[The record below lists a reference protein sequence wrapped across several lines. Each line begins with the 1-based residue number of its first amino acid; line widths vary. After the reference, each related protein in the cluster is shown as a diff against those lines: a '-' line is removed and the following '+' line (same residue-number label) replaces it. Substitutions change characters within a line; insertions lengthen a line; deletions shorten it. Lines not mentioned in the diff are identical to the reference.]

1 MPTTEVPSSPPPVKD
16 PRPDYDLEPRNKS
29 SYGDLGTDELVQ
41 RINELE
47 DERRAARIREGIWI
61 ALLLHA
67 VAVLLWIFGPRYIW
81 HEPVVVN
88 PSLKGRQDLTYL
100 TTPQDALRQPR
111 AKSSA
116 PPVHPHVD
124 QKTLEHFQAQRKA
137 VAAPQPKQTAPTP
150 ATPQPPSP
158 TPPVQQ
164 AQQQPPPVPTQSPS
178 QTPAQS
184 PAPQPAAP
192 KQQAQTNPQP
202 APNPF
207 QTNNSAGDMIRQAAK
222 GAASGSG
229 SVGTNASPG
238 GGGLGAGAQI
248 LSDTMGVNFD
258 PWLQRVIAATY
269 RSWLPIIPISAR
281 PPLNDKGRVS
291 IKFDVMPDGT
301 VKHMYLLSGSG
312 EVALDRASWAG
323 ITGATYPPLPSD
335 FKGKSITLGFGFY
348 YNIPVDQK

>member
-1 MPTTEVPSSPPPVKD
+1 MPTTDVPNSPPPVKD
-16 PRPDYDLEPRNKS
+16 PRPDYGLEPRNKS

-88 PSLKGRQDLTYL
+88 PSLKGRQDFTYL
-100 TTPQDALRQPR
+100 TTPQDALRQPHAR
-111 AKSSA
+111 SSA

-124 QKTLEHFQAQRKA
+124 QKTLQHFQAQRKA
-137 VAAPQPKQTAPTP
+137 APAPQPSQAPSQS
-150 ATPQPPSP
+150 TPQAPAPQQ
-158 TPPVQQ
+158 PVQQ
-164 AQQQPPPVPTQSPS
+164 AQQQPPPLPTQTPT
-178 QTPAQS
+178 QT
-184 PAPQPAAP
+184 PAPQPPP
-192 KQQAQTNPQP
+192 KQQAQTTQQPAQP

-229 SVGTNASPG
+229 SVGTNAPAG
-238 GGGLGAGAQI
+238 GGGMGAGVQI
-248 LSDTMGVNFD
+248 LSDTMGLNWD
-258 PWLQRVIAATY
+258 PWLQRVVAATY

-281 PPLNDKGRVS
+281 PPLNDKGRVT
-291 IKFDVMPDGT
+291 IKFDVMPDGS
-301 VKHMYLLSGSG
+301 VKHMFLISGSG
-312 EVALDRASWAG
+312 EVALDRAAWAG
-323 ITGATYPPLPSD
+323 ITGATYPPLLAE
-335 FKGKSITLGFGFY
+335 FKGKSLTLAFGFY

>member
-1 MPTTEVPSSPPPVKD
+1 MPTTEVPNSPPPVKD
-16 PRPDYDLEPRNKS
+16 PKPDYELEPRRNNS
-29 SYGDLGTDELVQ
+29 DYGDLGTDELVQ

-88 PSLKGRQDLTYL
+88 PSLKGHQDFTYL

-111 AKSSA
+111 AKSNA

-124 QKTLEHFQAQRKA
+124 QKTLQHFQAQRKA
-137 VAAPQPKQTAPTP
+137 APAPQPKQTPTP
-150 ATPQPPSP
+150 QTPQAPVPQQ
-158 TPPVQQ
+158 PVQQ
-164 AQQQPPPVPTQSPS
+164 AQQQPPPVPTQT
-178 QTPAQS
+178 QTPTPA
-184 PAPQPAAP
+184 PAPQPAP
-192 KQQAQTNPQP
+192 KQQAQTTQEQ
-202 APNPF
+202 ATNPF
-207 QTNNSAGDMIRQAAK
+207 KTDTSPGDMIRQAAK
-222 GAASGSG
+222 GAASGGG

-238 GGGLGAGAQI
+238 GGGMGAGAQI

-291 IKFDVMPDGT
+291 IKFDVMPDGS
-301 VKHMYLLSGSG
+301 VKHMYLISGSG

-323 ITGATYPPLPSD
+323 ITGATYPPLPAEY
-335 FKGKSITLGFGFY
+335 KGKSLTLGFGFY